1 MVPDLLERGVNFDI
15 YSIDGVASVDTFLRY
30 ETLADDLRRFLQG
43 LGIENGPELPC
54 VKSSGR
60 AVSWRDFYDD
70 DTWQAGRPSQQAR
83 TRVVRLRLR
92 RLDRL
97 LAAKR

>member
-70 DTWQAGRPSQQAR
+70 DT
-83 TRVVRLRLR
+83 R
-92 RLDRL
+92 RLVAQANRRELELFGYGFDD
-97 LAAKR
+97 